1 MILTD
6 AGPLVALFDRADDAH
21 GRCVETL
28 KGIDEPMATTVPVLT
43 EAFHLLGSTGAGA
56 CALMDF
62 ITGGGLQV
70 LFLDDEALVSAFD
83 LMVQYADAPMDF
95 ADASL
100 VVTAESLSL
109 QKVFTID
116 RNDFATYRIRRG
128 HRHIAFDIIG

>member
-6 AGPLVALFDRADDAH
+6 AGPLVALFDRADRAH

-28 KGIDEPMATTVPVLT
+28 KKIDEPIATTVPILT
-43 EAFHLLGSTGAGA
+43 EAFHLLGSASAGA
-56 CALMDF
+56 AALMEF
-62 ITGGGLQV
+62 ITEGGLQV
-70 LFLDDEALVSAFD
+70 IFLDDDALVRSFD

-100 VVTAESLSL
+100 VAAAENLSL

-116 RNDFATYRIRRG
+116 RRDFDIYRIRRG
-128 HRHIAFDIIG
+128 HRRIAFDII

>member
-6 AGPLVALFDRADDAH
+6 AWPLVALFNRADDAH
-21 GRCVETL
+21 GRCVEIL
-28 KGIDEPMATTVPVLT
+28 KGVDEPIATTVPVLT
-43 EAFHLLGSTGAGA
+43 EAFHLLGSTNAGA
-56 CALMDF
+56 TALMDF

-70 LFLDDEALVSAFD
+70 LFIDDDALVRAFD

-128 HRHIAFDIIG
+128 HRHIPFNIIG

>member
-1 MILTD
+1 MILAD
-6 AGPLVALFDRADDAH
+6 AGPLVALFNRTDYAH
-21 GRCVETL
+21 GRCVEAL
-28 KGIDEPMATTVPVLT
+28 KGIDEPIATTVPVLT
-43 EAFHLLGSTGAGA
+43 EAFHLLGSTSAVA
-56 CALMDF
+56 SALMEF

-70 LFLDDEALVSAFD
+70 LFLDDDALVRIFD

-100 VVTAESLSL
+100 VAAAEILSL

-116 RNDFATYRIRRG
+116 RRDFDTYRIRRG

>member
-6 AGPLVALFDRADDAH
+6 AGPLIALFDRTDGAH

-43 EAFHLLGSTGAGA
+43 EAFHLLGSTSTGAS
-56 CALMDF
+56 ALMDF
-62 ITGGGLQV
+62 IIRGGLQV

-116 RNDFATYRIRRG
+116 RNV
-128 HRHIAFDIIG
+128 

>member
-6 AGPLVALFDRADDAH
+6 AGPLVALFNRIDAAH
-21 GRCVETL
+21 GRCVEIL
-28 KGIDEPMATTVPVLT
+28 NGINEPMATTVPVLT
-43 EAFHLLGSTGAGA
+43 EAFHLLGSTSAGA
-56 CALMDF
+56 SALMEF

-70 LFLDDEALVSAFD
+70 LFLDDDALVRAFD

-100 VVTAESLSL
+100 VTMAENLFL

-128 HRHIAFDIIG
+128 HRHIAFNIIG

>member
-1 MILTD
+1 MILAD
-6 AGPLVALFDRADDAH
+6 AGPLVALFNRTDDAH
-21 GRCVETL
+21 GRCVEAL
-28 KGIDEPMATTVPVLT
+28 KGIDEPIATTVPVLI

-56 CALMDF
+56 SALMEF
-62 ITGGGLQV
+62 ISGGGLQV
-70 LFLDDEALVSAFD
+70 LFLDDDALVRIFD

-100 VVTAESLSL
+100 VAAAEILSL

-116 RNDFATYRIRRG
+116 RRDFDTYRIRRG

>member
-6 AGPLVALFDRADDAH
+6 AGPLVALFDRVDKAH

-28 KGIDEPMATTVPVLT
+28 KKIDEPIATTVPILT
-43 EAFHLLGSTGAGA
+43 EAFHLLGSASAGA
-56 CALMDF
+56 AALMEF
-62 ITGGGLQV
+62 ITEGGLQV
-70 LFLDDEALVSAFD
+70 IFLDDEALARSFD

-100 VVTAESLSL
+100 VATAESLSL

-116 RNDFATYRIRRG
+116 RGDFDIYRIRRG
-128 HRHIAFDIIG
+128 HRSIAFEII

>member
-6 AGPLVALFDRADDAH
+6 AGPLVALFDRADKAH

-28 KGIDEPMATTVPVLT
+28 KKIDEPIATTVPILT
-43 EAFHLLGSTGAGA
+43 EAFHLLGSAGAGA
-56 CALMDF
+56 AALMEF
-62 ITGGGLQV
+62 ITEGGLQV
-70 LFLDDEALVSAFD
+70 IFLDDESLVRSFD

-100 VVTAESLSL
+100 VATAENLSL

-116 RNDFATYRIRRG
+116 RRDFDIYRIRRG
-128 HRHIAFDIIG
+128 HRRIAFDII